1 VELYNEKTELIIP
14 MIKNW
19 ILKAL
24 ESRLVETFS
33 MLMISIYALFI
44 LFVLTL
50 SDALNVD
57 PNLLALIDSVF
68 LTFFFIEIFLKTF
81 ASSGMFLADFFNG
94 FDAVIV
100 ITSEVFN
107 IMQITAKGLGVLRLI
122 RVVVITIRKITG
134 NQSKLRHQSKIN
146 NPVDSVLKILQQLHD
161 LPELSKNNKKEAK
174 FAIGIIES
182 NKLYELNLD
191 NSSEGQAIDME
202 AKTWLNITTE
212 AANDTTTWF
221 ERDLDDFLKELH
233 RESEEADPN

>member
-1 VELYNEKTELIIP
+1 MIYLVVNRRFGFLKENEKEWLDVELYNEKTELIIP

-24 ESRLVETFS
+24 ESRIVETFS
-33 MLMISIYALFI
+33 MLMMSIYALFI

-57 PNLLALIDSVF
+57 PTLLALIDSVF
-68 LTFFFIEIFLKTF
+68 LTFFFIEILLKTF

-94 FDAVIV
+94 FDAAIV

-174 FAIGIIES
+174 FAI
-182 NKLYELNLD
+182 
-191 NSSEGQAIDME
+191 
-202 AKTWLNITTE
+202 
-212 AANDTTTWF
+212 
-221 ERDLDDFLKELH
+221 
-233 RESEEADPN
+233 

>member
-1 VELYNEKTELIIP
+1 MIYLVVNRRFGFLKENEKEWLDVELYNEKTELIIP

-24 ESRLVETFS
+24 ESRIVETFS

-57 PNLLALIDSVF
+57 PTLLALIDSVF
-68 LTFFFIEIFLKTF
+68 LTFFFSEILLKTF

-94 FDAVIV
+94 FDAAIV

-174 FAIGIIES
+174 FAI
-182 NKLYELNLD
+182 
-191 NSSEGQAIDME
+191 
-202 AKTWLNITTE
+202 
-212 AANDTTTWF
+212 
-221 ERDLDDFLKELH
+221 
-233 RESEEADPN
+233 